1 MKIMTRLTIKEILN
15 NKKVF
20 ILCFISVLLSC
31 ILLFTVGLSFST
43 IRQNQINSVIN
54 MYGDHHAVI
63 YNTTTL
69 EKDKLN
75 DDRILKYSYIFKI
88 ENNLYSISDNFDL
101 SFNLNG
107 KLPIKNSEI
116 IISSNKAYLDN
127 LTIGSSLKIDDK
139 KYEVVGIY
147 DSFELQKL
155 NLDNIVIT
163 KEDEINSE
171 AIYFV
176 YLKSYKDIY
185 NNIRDIAINLS
196 NSKYSIN
203 NSLLYYFAGA
213 DPNSNYINNNDAV
226 YFLLT
231 MFMCLILAF
240 IIFFII
246 YNAFSISVNEKKKK
260 YTMYKSIG
268 ATPKQILYSV
278 FLESIIVLII
288 AIPLGFILSLGL
300 ISLILFII
308 NSMLEGIATDI
319 YTVSVYPIFILVS
332 LAFILVST
340 LLATLSIARTA
351 GSINIIEEVRQSKKF
366 KYKKENRLVK
376 KLFGISGQISAN
388 SVKRDRAKYRIT
400 TISVVIGIVLFL
412 TATSLLSI
420 ALYSYEDSYAVSNT
434 VYLSYAESD
443 LNNIS
448 TEYVLDYIGNLDSV
462 KDYVFYKSGYYNY
475 QTVDNEIGN
484 ISVIYVDSKNYEKL
498 KEKYQFDKAA
508 VFNILDD
515 DKKAFNQENIT
526 LTLTPTNSYANQK
539 SFDVTAKVINESGF
553 LEEIYPGVFTTSI
566 YPIMLLEQ
574 EKQIDHI
581 THVYLISDDYL
592 KLDQEMQELI
602 ENNERIYYLNYPA
615 MYHEQVVLNNCVK
628 LVIYIALGFI
638 AFITAVSIIGTISS
652 NLNLRRKEFAIL
664 KSIGLSNK
672 QFNKMIFYESL
683 MLSLKSL
690 LFGFL
695 IFILIVSIFL
705 RISMI
710 NENTFDSLLDL
721 PLSIFIPPLIV
732 CIIGVIVIVYLSFL
746 IATHKIKKDNIVDIL
761 KVN

>member
-69 EKDKLN
+69 EKDKLK

-127 LTIGSSLKIDDK
+127 LTIGSSLEFDDK

-171 AIYFV
+171 AIYFI

-196 NSKYSIN
+196 DSKYSIN

-260 YTMYKSIG
+260 YAMYKSIG
-268 ATPKQILYSV
+268 ATPKQILCSV
-278 FLESIIVLII
+278 FLESLIVLVI
-288 AIPLGFILSLGL
+288 AIPLGFLLSLGF

-340 LLATLSIARTA
+340 LLATLSIARMA

-526 LTLTPTNSYANQK
+526 LTLTSTSSYANQE

-553 LEEIYPGVFTTSI
+553 LEDIYPGVFTTSI

>member
-54 MYGDHHAVI
+54 IYGDHHAVI

-69 EKDKLN
+69 EKDKLK

-88 ENNLYSISDNFDL
+88 ENNLYSISNNFDL

-107 KLPIKNSEI
+107 KLPINNNEI

-155 NLDNIVIT
+155 NLDDIVIT

-171 AIYFV
+171 AIYFI

-203 NSLLYYFAGA
+203 NSLLYYYAGA
-213 DPNSNYINNNDAV
+213 DPNSNYVNNSDAV

-288 AIPLGFILSLGL
+288 AIPFGFILSLSF

-308 NSMLEGIATDI
+308 NSMLEGIAPNI
-319 YTVSVYPIFILVS
+319 YTLEMYPTFIFIS
-332 LAFILVST
+332 LIFILVST
-340 LLATLSIARTA
+340 LFATFSVARMA
-351 GSINIIEEVRQSKKF
+351 SRINIIDEVRQNKKF
-366 KYKKENRLVK
+366 KYRKSNKLIK
-376 KLFGISGQISAN
+376 KLLGIECLISAN
-388 SVKRDRAKYRIT
+388 NVTRDRAKYRIT
-400 TISVVIGIVLFL
+400 TISVVIGIILFL
-412 TATSLLSI
+412 TSTTLLSI
-420 ALYSYEDSYAVSNT
+420 ALYSFEDSYTIQNYA
-434 VYLSYAESD
+434 YLNYVESD
-443 LNNIS
+443 LNNIT
-448 TEYVLDYIGNLDSV
+448 TEHILEYIDDLDSV
-462 KDYVFYKSGYYNY
+462 KEYIFDKSGYYNY
-475 QTVDNEIGN
+475 QTIDDKTGN
-484 ISVIYVDSKNYEKL
+484 IIVAYIDTRNYEKL
-498 KEKYQFDKAA
+498 KEKYQFDEALIFNVLDAGKQ
-508 VFNILDD
+508 VFE
-515 DKKAFNQENIT
+515 QESIS
-526 LTLTPTNSYANQK
+526 LTLNPTSNYANQEP
-539 SFDVTAKVINESGF
+539 FDVTAKVINESGF
-553 LEEIYPGVFTTSI
+553 LEDIYPGVYTTSFL
-566 YPIMLLEQ
+566 PIMVLEQ
-574 EKQIDHI
+574 ENQIDYISHI
-581 THVYLISDDYL
+581 YIVSDDYL
-592 KLDQEMQELI
+592 KLDQEIQELV
-602 ENNERIYYLNYPA
+602 ENNKIYYANYPA
-615 MYHEQVVLNNCVK
+615 MYHNQVVTSNCIK
-628 LVIYIALGFI
+628 LIIYLALL
-638 AFITAVSIIGTISS
+638 FITFITVVSIIGTISAS
-652 NLNLRRKEFAIL
+652 LNLRRKEFAVL
-664 KSIGLSNK
+664 KSLGLSNK

-710 NENTFDSLLDL
+710 NENTFDGLLDL
-721 PLSIFIPPLIV
+721 PLSIFISPLIV

-761 KVN
+761 KFN

>member
-15 NKKVF
+15 NKKIF

-54 MYGDHHAVI
+54 IYGDHHAVI

-69 EKDKLN
+69 EKDKLK

-107 KLPIKNSEI
+107 KLPTDNNEI
-116 IISSNKAYLDN
+116 MISSNKAYLDN

-171 AIYFV
+171 AIYFI

-196 NSKYSIN
+196 NSKCSIN
-203 NSLLYYFAGA
+203 NSLLYYYAGS
-213 DPNSNYINNNDAV
+213 DPNSNYVNNSDAV

-288 AIPLGFILSLGL
+288 AIPLGFLLSLGFV
-300 ISLILFII
+300 SLILFII
-308 NSMLEGIATDI
+308 NNMLEGIAPNI
-319 YTVSVYPIFILVS
+319 YTLEMYPTFIFIS
-332 LAFILVST
+332 LIFILVST
-340 LLATLSIARTA
+340 LFATFSVARMA
-351 GSINIIEEVRQSKKF
+351 SRINIIDEVRQNKKF
-366 KYKKENRLVK
+366 KYRKSNKLIK
-376 KLFGISGQISAN
+376 KLLGIECLISAN
-388 SVKRDRAKYRIT
+388 NVTRDRAKYRIT
-400 TISVVIGIVLFL
+400 TISVVIGIILFL
-412 TATSLLSI
+412 TSTTLLSI
-420 ALYSYEDSYAVSNT
+420 ALYSFEDSYTIQNYA
-434 VYLSYAESD
+434 YLNYVESD
-443 LNNIS
+443 LNNIT
-448 TEYVLDYIGNLDSV
+448 TEHILEYIDDLDSV
-462 KDYVFYKSGYYNY
+462 KEYIFDKSGYYNY
-475 QTVDNEIGN
+475 QTIDDKTGN
-484 ISVIYVDSKNYEKL
+484 IIVAYIDTRNYEKL
-498 KEKYQFDKAA
+498 KEKYQFDEAII
-508 VFNILDD
+508 FNVLDD
-515 DKKAFNQENIT
+515 GKQVFEQESIS
-526 LTLTPTNSYANQK
+526 LTLNPTSNYANQEP
-539 SFDVTAKVINESGF
+539 FDVTAKVINESGF
-553 LEEIYPGVFTTSI
+553 LEDIYPGVYTTSFL
-566 YPIMLLEQ
+566 PIMVLEQ
-574 EKQIDHI
+574 ENQIDYISHI
-581 THVYLISDDYL
+581 YIVSDDYL
-592 KLDQEMQELI
+592 KLDQEIQELV
-602 ENNERIYYLNYPA
+602 ENNKIYYANYPA
-615 MYHEQVVLNNCVK
+615 MYHNQVVTSNCIK
-628 LVIYIALGFI
+628 LIIYLALL
-638 AFITAVSIIGTISS
+638 FITFITVVSIIGTISAS
-652 NLNLRRKEFAIL
+652 LNLRRKEFAVL
-664 KSIGLSNK
+664 KSLGLSNK

-710 NENTFDSLLDL
+710 NENTFDGLLDL
-721 PLSIFIPPLIV
+721 PLSIFISPLIV

>member
-54 MYGDHHAVI
+54 IYGDHHAVI

-107 KLPIKNSEI
+107 KLPTDNNEI
-116 IISSNKAYLDN
+116 MISSNKAYLDN

-171 AIYFV
+171 AIYFI

-203 NSLLYYFAGA
+203 NSLLYYYAGA
-213 DPNSNYINNNDAV
+213 DPNSNYVNNSDAV

-231 MFMCLILAF
+231 MFICLILAF

-260 YTMYKSIG
+260 YAMYKSIG
-268 ATPKQILYSV
+268 ATPKQILCSV
-278 FLESIIVLII
+278 FLESLIVLVI
-288 AIPLGFILSLGL
+288 AIPLGFLLSLGF
-300 ISLILFII
+300 ISLILLII
-308 NSMLEGIATDI
+308 NNMLEGIAPNI
-319 YTVSVYPIFILVS
+319 YTLETYPTFIFIS
-332 LAFILVST
+332 LIFILVST
-340 LLATLSIARTA
+340 LFATFSVARMA
-351 GSINIIEEVRQSKKF
+351 SRINIIDEVRQNKKF
-366 KYKKENRLVK
+366 KYRKSNKLIKKIL
-376 KLFGISGQISAN
+376 GIECLISAN
-388 SVKRDRAKYRIT
+388 NVTRDRAKYRIT
-400 TISVVIGIVLFL
+400 TISVVIGVILFL
-412 TATSLLSI
+412 TSTTLLSI
-420 ALYSYEDSYAVSNT
+420 SLYQTSDDKLNDYISVTIYDNLKKEEIINTISKLEAVDNFVYFKYEYYTFKTTNNFDNITNNFISYLYINEDKYNELKEHYNIDNDYPFLINTLSNGNKIFTDDIVELELMSEETNQNIIVNT
-434 VYLSYAESD
+434 VDDYGIFDESYGYYFTPSMHPVIIGKYND
-443 LNNIS
+443 NINSSINIS
-448 TEYVLDYIGNLDSV
+448 I
-462 KDYVFYKSGYYNY
+462 
-475 QTVDNEIGN
+475 Q
-484 ISVIYVDSKNYEKL
+484 
-498 KEKYQFDKAA
+498 
-508 VFNILDD
+508 
-515 DKKAFNQENIT
+515 
-526 LTLTPTNSYANQK
+526 
-539 SFDVTAKVINESGF
+539 AK
-553 LEEIYPGVFTTSI
+553 
-566 YPIMLLEQ
+566 
-574 EKQIDHI
+574 
-581 THVYLISDDYL
+581 DYL
-592 KLDQEMQELI
+592 KLDQEIKALI
-602 ENNERIYYLNYPA
+602 EIDENVDYWNTYVINHNNRVLTNCIKLIIYLS
-615 MYHEQVVLNNCVK
+615 L
-628 LVIYIALGFI
+628 L
-638 AFITAVSIIGTISS
+638 FITFITVVSIIGTISAS
-652 NLNLRRKEFAIL
+652 LNLRRKEFAIL

-746 IATHKIKKDNIVDIL
+746 IATNKIKKDNIVDIL

>member
-107 KLPIKNSEI
+107 KLPTDNNEI
-116 IISSNKAYLDN
+116 MISSNKAYLDN

-171 AIYFV
+171 AIYFI

-203 NSLLYYFAGA
+203 NSLLYYYAGS
-213 DPNSNYINNNDAV
+213 DPNSNYVNNSDAV

-308 NSMLEGIATDI
+308 NSMLEGIATNI

-340 LLATLSIARTA
+340 LLAALSIARMA

-448 TEYVLDYIGNLDSV
+448 TEYIFDYINNLDSV
-462 KDYVFYKSGYYNY
+462 KDYVFYKSGFYNY
-475 QTVDNEIGN
+475 QTVDDETGN

-526 LTLTPTNSYANQK
+526 LTLTPTNSYANQE

>member
-1 MKIMTRLTIKEILN
+1 M
-15 NKKVF
+15 
-20 ILCFISVLLSC
+20 
-31 ILLFTVGLSFST
+31 
-43 IRQNQINSVIN
+43 
-54 MYGDHHAVI
+54 
-63 YNTTTL
+63 
-69 EKDKLN
+69 
-75 DDRILKYSYIFKI
+75 
-88 ENNLYSISDNFDL
+88 
-101 SFNLNG
+101 
-107 KLPIKNSEI
+107 
-116 IISSNKAYLDN
+116 
-127 LTIGSSLKIDDK
+127 
-139 KYEVVGIY
+139 
-147 DSFELQKL
+147 
-155 NLDNIVIT
+155 
-163 KEDEINSE
+163 
-171 AIYFV
+171 
-176 YLKSYKDIY
+176 
-185 NNIRDIAINLS
+185 
-196 NSKYSIN
+196 
-203 NSLLYYFAGA
+203 
-213 DPNSNYINNNDAV
+213 
-226 YFLLT
+226 
-231 MFMCLILAF
+231 
-240 IIFFII
+240 
-246 YNAFSISVNEKKKK
+246 
-260 YTMYKSIG
+260 
-268 ATPKQILYSV
+268 
-278 FLESIIVLII
+278 
-288 AIPLGFILSLGL
+288 
-300 ISLILFII
+300 
-308 NSMLEGIATDI
+308 
-319 YTVSVYPIFILVS
+319 
-332 LAFILVST
+332 
-340 LLATLSIARTA
+340 A

-526 LTLTPTNSYANQK
+526 LTLTPTNSYANQE

-553 LEEIYPGVFTTSI
+553 LEDIYPGVFTTSI

-574 EKQIDHI
+574 EKQIDNI
-581 THVYLISDDYL
+581 THIYLISDDYL
-592 KLDQEMQELI
+592 RLDKDMQELI